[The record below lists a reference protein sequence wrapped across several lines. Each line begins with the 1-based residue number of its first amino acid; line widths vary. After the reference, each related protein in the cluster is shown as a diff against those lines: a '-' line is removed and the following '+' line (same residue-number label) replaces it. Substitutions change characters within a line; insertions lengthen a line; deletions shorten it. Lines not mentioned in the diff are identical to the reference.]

1 MLSPQEIV
9 EKAQRVYP
17 RAISAW
23 LANDET
29 FFPYRMPCDLSMP
42 ASQSELIRQVDLLRN
57 ESKEVKGSG
66 YSITWEEKAKR
77 LYGRNHYPVA
87 ISIESLEDLVK
98 LVRKLTEFRSLQTC
112 VEQVR
117 HQFPKL
123 NDWTTRNWQ
132 KLLLVAE
139 HLNEL
144 LTVTQFMIEHPR
156 PDCFTR
162 ELPLSISSKL
172 IERHK
177 SLLSAWFDALLPVQ
191 AIDYGSTRSFEQRY
205 GFRYARQ
212 HLLIRF
218 LDLHLA
224 AEVGCPWTELSLPVA
239 DLDRLSIQSAR
250 VFVVE
255 NKVNLL
261 TLPKTMRGIAL
272 GGVGHGITML
282 FDISWLPHQELYYWG
297 DLDTDGFEILAS
309 LRHRFPNTQS
319 LFMDLETL
327 QRHREL
333 AITITNR
340 RPENA
345 TEPPE
350 LTESERAAYRI
361 CKAEHLRIEQE
372 HIAQSAVNQWF
383 DQLKCCSDRASVC
396 TDSGLTSQAE
406 SK

>member
-1 MLSPQEIV
+1 MISPQEIV

-23 LANDET
+23 LANDDT
-29 FFPYRMPCDLSMP
+29 FFPYRMPCDLSLP
-42 ASQSELIRQVDLLRN
+42 ASQSELIRQVDLLRS
-57 ESKEVKGSG
+57 ESKEVRGSG
-66 YSITWEEKAKR
+66 YSIAWEEKAKR
-77 LYGRNHYPVA
+77 LYGKNHYPAA
-87 ISIESLEDLVK
+87 ISIESLEDLVR
-98 LVRKLTEFRSLQTC
+98 LVRKVTEFRSLQDC

-117 HQFPKL
+117 RQFPKL
-123 NDWTTRNWQ
+123 NDWISKNWQ

-144 LTVTQFMIEHPR
+144 LAVTQFMMDQPR
-156 PDCFTR
+156 PDCFAR
-162 ELPLSISSKL
+162 ELPLSISTKL
-172 IERHK
+172 IERQK
-177 SLLSAWFDALLPVQ
+177 SLLSAWFDLLLPEQ

-212 HLLIRF
+212 HLLIRL
-218 LDLHLA
+218 LDANLA
-224 AEVGCPWTELSLPVA
+224 TELGCPWTELSLPAA
-239 DLDRLSIQSAR
+239 DLDRLPIECAR

-261 TLPKTMRGIAL
+261 TLPKTARSIAL

-282 FDISWLPHQELYYWG
+282 FDVSWLPNQQLYYWG

-327 QRHREL
+327 QNHREL
-333 AITITNR
+333 AITIANR
-340 RPENA
+340 RHDNA

-361 CKAEHLRIEQE
+361 CKAENLRIEQE

-383 DQLKCCSDRASVC
+383 DQLKRVPDAASICSDSDH
-396 TDSGLTSQAE
+396 TDHAE